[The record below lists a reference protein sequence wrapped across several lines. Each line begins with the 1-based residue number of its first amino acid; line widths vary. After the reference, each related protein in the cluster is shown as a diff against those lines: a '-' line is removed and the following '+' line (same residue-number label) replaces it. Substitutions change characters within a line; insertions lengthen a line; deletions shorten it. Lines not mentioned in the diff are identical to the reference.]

1 MNVLKSATKAQR
13 MAALGVIIVA
23 AAAAVI
29 FLLTR
34 EETYRTISIE
44 ELSGITLVTSE
55 GKDAANAYEGM
66 HLYSGDDVAVQK
78 ESDMTMVLDMDKYVY
93 AEPETHFWL
102 ECAGDAEN
110 SQTVIRMDAGS
121 ILNRIKDNLN
131 EGEVYQVDTPNSTMA
146 VRGTVFRVTVYRGED
161 DLVYTLVEVFEGKVQ
176 IDLKTED
183 GEYNGVSE
191 TFGPGESALIRGN
204 SEFSEFV
211 VGEDGLIKHEIAY
224 KEIPQNTAKVLV
236 KYIDEKEELCI
247 GKELLM
253 DYTELAEHKMETRE
267 GQAATC
273 TEDGYEEVWCSV
285 CNEVTETVALPALGH
300 TLGDWEIILE
310 PTCEEAGTKQKVCI
324 KCGEVCEEKE
334 VEALGHTQGEFQ
346 VLSVADCT
354 HVGEQVA
361 YCEVCEILVNTV
373 ITDALGHTAGESKVI
388 TNATCT
394 TDGTGQVICS
404 VCGEVIETTVISAT
418 GHNMGS
424 WEKVRSST
432 CTEEGKKE
440 RVCSWCGYKE
450 KEYMAKSGHSMVVD
464 EELSQDASCT
474 EAGLRVSTCSV
485 CGATE
490 NKNIAAK
497 GHDFSSH
504 TQENEHVLSDD
515 MREFIITCTCQEC
528 GVEDTIT
535 VRATVR
541 TVTDGQVLPR
551 EIYVCSCG
559 LESVLSQ

>member
-131 EGEVYQVDTPNSTMA
+131 AGEVYQVDTPNSTMA

-161 DLVYTLVEVFEGKVQ
+161 GLVYTLVEVFEGKVQ
-176 IDLKTED
+176 IDLKTEA

-191 TFGPGESALIRGN
+191 TFGPGEAALIRGN

-211 VGEDGLIKHEIAY
+211 LGEDGLVKHEIAY

-236 KYIDEKEELCI
+236 QYIDDKEELCI

-285 CNEVTETVALPALGH
+285 CNEVTETVTLPALGH
-300 TLGDWEIILE
+300 TLGDWQIIAE
-310 PTCEEAGTKQKVCI
+310 PTCEETGKQQKVCSV
-324 KCGEVCEEKE
+324 CGEVCEEAE
-334 VEALGHTQGEFQ
+334 IEAIGHTPGATQ

-354 HVGEQVA
+354 HNGEQVA
-361 YCEVCEILVNTV
+361 YCTTCNAEVSHVVTN
-373 ITDALGHTAGESKVI
+373 ALGHTPGS
-388 TNATCT
+388 ATVVSQASCT
-394 TDGTGQVICS
+394 SNGTSQVTCS
-404 VCGEVIETTVISAT
+404 VCGEVIETTTISAT
-418 GHNMGS
+418 GHNMGD
-424 WEKVRSST
+424 WKTVKSST
-432 CTEEGKKE
+432 CTENGKKE
-440 RVCSWCGYKE
+440 RECSWCGYTESKS
-450 KEYMAKSGHSMVVD
+450 KSKSGHNMVVV
-464 EELSQDASCT
+464 STT
-474 EAGLRVSTCSV
+474 EATCGTEGVQISKCSV
-485 CGATE
+485 CGHEESTT
-490 NKNIAAK
+490 IAATGEHMYSVE
-497 GHDFSSH
+497 GHEINEAEGTMRCNCSKCDYYVEV
-504 TQENEHVLSDD
+504 TIDWQNQE
-515 MREFIITCTCQEC
+515 I
-528 GVEDTIT
+528 
-535 VRATVR
+535 
-541 TVTDGQVLPR
+541 
-551 EIYVCSCG
+551 VCSNCG
-559 LESVLSQ
+559 KEIPLPW